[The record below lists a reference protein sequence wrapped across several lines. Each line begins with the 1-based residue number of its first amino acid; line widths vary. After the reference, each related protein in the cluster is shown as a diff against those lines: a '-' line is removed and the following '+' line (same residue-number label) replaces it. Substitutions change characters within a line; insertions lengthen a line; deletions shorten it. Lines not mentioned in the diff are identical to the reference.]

1 MRKQRGF
8 TLIELIT
15 VMSII
20 GLLLTLGLNT
30 YANHLK
36 RGRDAKR
43 KADLE
48 QVRTTLELY
57 RTDNL
62 ATGYPLGS
70 GNVSVVL
77 TGLVPTYINS
87 LPVDPRAFTYY
98 YNRLTTSTYNLCAH
112 LETGDVSELCGGTN
126 LCGSNC
132 NYRVTNP

>member
-1 MRKQRGF
+1 MKREKGF

-43 KADLE
+43 RVDLE
-48 QVRTTLELY
+48 QVRTALELY

-62 ATGYPLGS
+62 ATGYPT
-70 GNVSVVL
+70 NL
-77 TGLVPTYINS
+77 TNLVPTYINP

-98 YNRLTTSTYNLCAH
+98 YNNLTTTTYNLCAH
-112 LETGDVSELCGGTN
+112 LETGDASELCGGTN
-126 LCGSNC
+126 RCGSNC